1 MSMSWAEYGGVL
13 RSLPQTVMISET
25 FRSHSEANHTP
36 RVSKHRSILVEVLGD
51 SPYHDPGRAIAISS
65 ERKMTTERQPHK
77 ETRKVELQSRDLSRY
92 LQKFG

>member
-36 RVSKHRSILVEVLGD
+36 RVSKHRSILAEVLGD

-65 ERKMTTERQPHK
+65 EKIQPSDSR
-77 ETRKVELQSRDLSRY
+77 TRRPAR
-92 LQKFG
+92 